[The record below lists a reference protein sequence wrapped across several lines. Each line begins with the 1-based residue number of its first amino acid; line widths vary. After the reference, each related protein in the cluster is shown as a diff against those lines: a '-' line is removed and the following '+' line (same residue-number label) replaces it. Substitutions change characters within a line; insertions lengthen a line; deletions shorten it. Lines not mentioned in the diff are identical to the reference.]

1 MVIRNFVTCMYIVL
15 RMIVNSMLI
24 SFSSKDYL
32 YHNSKYVIVPVNI
45 PINLHTPKGGENVTV
60 IPNIPATVL

>member
-1 MVIRNFVTCMYIVL
+1 
-15 RMIVNSMLI
+15 MIVNSMLI

-32 YHNSKYVIVPVNI
+32 YHNSKYVIIPVNI